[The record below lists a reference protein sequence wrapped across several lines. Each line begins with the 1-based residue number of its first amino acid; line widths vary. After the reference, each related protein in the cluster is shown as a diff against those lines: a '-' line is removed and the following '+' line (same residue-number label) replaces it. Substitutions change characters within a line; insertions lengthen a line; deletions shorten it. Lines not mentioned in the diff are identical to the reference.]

1 MIPMTGGGENA
12 ALSSRWLPPTQC
24 YLGGDAKDKFHS
36 KLFVFIDFGIR
47 ANTFLS
53 ACGTK
58 HEPSVEEVVLTL
70 LDNPRKFYTLSEG
83 PTQ

>member
-1 MIPMTGGGENA
+1 MVPIPSEQGSGTY
-12 ALSSRWLPPTQC
+12 SFRWLPPTQC
-24 YLGGDAKDKFHS
+24 YFGGDAKDKFHS
-36 KLFVFIDFGIR
+36 KLFVFINFGTR
-47 ANTFLS
+47 ANAFLS

-70 LDNPRKFYTLSEG
+70 LDDPHKFYSLTEG